1 MNRIEPNALLAIS
14 TGVAL
19 ILLIMTASV
28 FGEPGNTVKYVISAI
43 ICAAA
48 FVLLNGRMARMMK
61 RPTVQPMIH
70 PNAPGTAVWAGLF
83 PLIVIAMACAPVFF
97 AGHDYGLLVI
107 IASIIFGLTVDSAVR
122 ARRA

>member
-28 FGEPGNTVKYVISAI
+28 FGEPGNTVKYVISAV
-43 ICAAA
+43 ICAAT

-107 IASIIFGLTVDSAVR
+107 IAAVIFGLTVDSAVR
-122 ARRA
+122 ARRN

>member
-1 MNRIEPNALLAIS
+1 LNRIEPNALLAIS

-28 FGEPGNTVKYVISAI
+28 FGEPGNTVKYVISAV

-107 IASIIFGLTVDSAVR
+107 IAAVIFGLTVDSAVR
-122 ARRA
+122 ARRN

>member
-14 TGVAL
+14 TVVAL

-28 FGEPGNTVKYVISAI
+28 FGEPGNTVKYIISAI
-43 ICAAA
+43 ICSAA

-61 RPTVQPMIH
+61 RPAVQPMIH

-83 PLIVIAMACAPVFF
+83 PLIVIGMACAPVFF

-107 IASIIFGLTVDSAVR
+107 IASVIFGLTVDSAVR
-122 ARRA
+122 ARRS